1 MKTIKISMVESY
13 TTTLFRESIT
23 LNVEDYP
30 ELEGLS
36 DKALESYIND
46 NAYDMV
52 STNDNYDSLGEQL
65 REQDVTREK
74 TTGEDSEVLFD

>member
-13 TTTLFRESIT
+13 TTTLFRKSIT

-36 DKALESYIND
+36 DEALESYIND

-52 STNDNYDSLGEQL
+52 SDNYDSLGDQL
-65 REQDVTREK
+65 MDQEITREK
-74 TTGEDSEVLFD
+74 TTGEETAFLFD